1 MEKKDWIYKKIKIM
15 INNKLYKQLM
25 KIKIIKFKILEIK
38 IMTINK
44 WLMKIKKNKMTLII
58 CFVIFVITVS
68 DTNICVLMDLEHIA
82 YPLNMC
88 LMLRH

>member
-44 WLMKIKKNKMTLII
+44 
-58 CFVIFVITVS
+58 
-68 DTNICVLMDLEHIA
+68 
-82 YPLNMC
+82 
-88 LMLRH
+88 